1 MERLSHD
8 AALGQANMKKEVNQE
23 TKRKRNTKEKKNQKR
38 FKQRNTRRR
47 EKEQGGSR

>member
-1 MERLSHD
+1 VTERLSHD

-23 TKRKRNTKEKKNQKR
+23 KEKHKGKKNPKR

-47 EKEQGGSR
+47 EKQQGGS